1 MLEVSDEEEADLSG
15 LSDDSTLDATF
26 KPAGRDGR
34 ISSSAS
40 DEELAST
47 GQFWKIKWYVGYF
60 IKYFL
65 GSYNFFQYVFFYD
78 IIHDLSEIGQ
88 VDIADHTCC
97 PHNVVK

>member
-1 MLEVSDEEEADLSG
+1 MARPRRKAANSQEIRAMLEVSDEEEADLSG

-40 DEELAST
+40 DEEVAST

-65 GSYNFFQYVFFYD
+65 GSYNFFQYVFFM
-78 IIHDLSEIGQ
+78 IL
-88 VDIADHTCC
+88 
-97 PHNVVK
+97 